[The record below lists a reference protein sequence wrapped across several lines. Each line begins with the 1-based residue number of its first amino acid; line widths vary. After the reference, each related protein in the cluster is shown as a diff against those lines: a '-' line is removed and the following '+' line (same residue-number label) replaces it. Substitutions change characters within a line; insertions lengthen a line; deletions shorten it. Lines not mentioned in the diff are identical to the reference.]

1 MKAISVDAEDRL
13 ALDGTRMILNP
24 GSVGQ
29 PRDGDPRSSFAL
41 IDTGAAEVTW
51 HRVEY
56 DIGATQAAMVAA
68 GLPPWLARRLGFG
81 R

>member
-1 MKAISVDAEDRL
+1 MQTVRVTPRTRL
-13 ALDGTRMILNP
+13 NFGDERAILNP

-29 PRDGDPRSSFAL
+29 PRDGDARASYL
-41 IDTGAAEVTW
+41 VIDTDSAYVAW

-56 DIGATQAAMVAA
+56 DIEATQALMAQA
-68 GLPPWLARRLGFG
+68 GLPHSLARRLSVG